1 MWYSI
6 IRKGEK
12 PLEEKQMRNIKAEL
26 LKDGAT
32 EAQADK
38 IAKEA
43 MSTLAVYPTTTIWYE
58 NGEYNQNPHIMLTA
72 TYAADRRMVT
82 RIKHTEV
89 YNAEQISKHIK
100 ELAKAHWLD

>member
-1 MWYSI
+1 
-6 IRKGEK
+6 
-12 PLEEKQMRNIKAEL
+12 MRNIKEEL

-58 NGEYNQNPHIMLTA
+58 NGQYNQNPHAMLTR

-89 YNAEQISKHIK
+89 YTKEEISKQIK
-100 ELAKAHWLD
+100 DIAKANWLD